1 MKTTLFLLMGLPG
14 AGKTTV
20 AKAIEEITG
29 AIRLSSD
36 EARLMIW
43 PEPEFTEAEHF
54 QLYEY
59 LDDQTAHL
67 LEAGKSVVYDA
78 NLNRYEHRLEKYELA
93 KQVGSE
99 VVLCWVKTP
108 EEIALERRM
117 TEAGHHK
124 LVPKNEDPH
133 SMFKR
138 IAGIIEE
145 PNENENYVEFD
156 GTKITNEY
164 VAEKLRTS

>member
-1 MKTTLFLLMGLPG
+1 MGLPG

-59 LDDQTAHL
+59 LDDQTAQL
-67 LEAGKSVVYDA
+67 LEAGRSVIYDA
-78 NLNRYEHRLEKYELA
+78 NLNRLEHRQEKYTLA
-93 KQVGSE
+93 ESVGAE

-108 EEIALERRM
+108 EEIALERRI
-117 TEAGHHK
+117 TETHHHK
-124 LVPKNEDPH
+124 LVPKDEDAQ

-138 IAGIIEE
+138 IASIIEE
-145 PNENENYVEFD
+145 PTEAEPYVEFD
-156 GTKITNEY
+156 GTKITKEY
-164 VAEKLRTS
+164 VTKQLKLT